1 MSLFSGE
8 FPPLRPFQATTHEA
22 IRQAAREG
30 HKRILVCAP
39 TGAGKTVQAM
49 NTIKETLG
57 KGRRAMFLAD
67 RKTLIAQTSNVARD
81 LGLGRHGIIQ
91 ADNPMLD
98 LSLPFQIASCQ
109 TLMRRGWPDS
119 DVLIIDEVH
128 TMYKTWRDRILD
140 PECRSFVIGL
150 TATPFS
156 PGLGRYFTKLINAAT
171 MAELTESGTLVPM
184 RIFSCRRPDM
194 SDAGAKPGGE
204 WSDEAAAKAEM
215 AIIGDVLTEWQ
226 RIASDR
232 KTIIFGPTVAYSNE
246 LAKRFNDAGITAAV
260 FCNETPDDERAR
272 LTTDFAHGFIR
283 VLISVDALAK
293 GFDQKDVGCVCDC
306 RPLRKSL
313 STAIQMWGRG
323 LRSSPETGKADCI
336 ARGSKVLTD
345 RGQVLIQD
353 VRLTDKIWD
362 GYAFVAHRGAV
373 CKGIKNVITYAGLT
387 ATPDHLVKTKEGWR
401 PFGECARE
409 QVPIVT
415 TGSGGAAIRES
426 ENRFT
431 SCLLAGAEA
440 PDAYA
445 CFGGMPRVRVPEL
458 HPVLIPF
465 QRCIQWMQG
474 MWPASE
480 GPNVVT
486 CSLREH
492 GAEMPE
498 PQRPALGGVWWA
510 WNRISI
516 RWAHCLRSVDHRK
529 SWPSGQCQGPGA
541 GSDQQR
547 RALRA
552 WEHPVGQPE
561 VEHGQSEGFSSHRQN
576 ASVHAGTSRGSVRRI
591 YVALSDWFRNAIR
604 RDCRSVQRPFV
615 QAQREVWD
623 ILDCGPRNSFTCENL
638 LVHNCKLLDFSGNV
652 IRFWD
657 DFETFFHNGVDH
669 LDEGEKLDKKVR
681 EDKDEAP
688 RACPKCGHTPFGR
701 KCVQCGFEVVPK
713 DIHQELPGHMQ
724 EIRIGKKVL
733 ARDKADLWAQVAT
746 YARDHAR
753 PGKDPAKKA
762 LAIYRDVTGEWP
774 PRGWTIYNAP
784 DVPPSPALLGKI
796 RSRNIAYAK
805 GRAAA

>member
-8 FPPLRPFQATTHEA
+8 FPTLRPFQAKTHEA

-30 HKRILVCAP
+30 HRRILVCAP

-49 NTIKETLG
+49 NTIRETLG
-57 KGRRAMFLAD
+57 KGNRAMFLAD

-109 TLMRRGWPDS
+109 TLNRRGWPDS
-119 DVLIIDEVH
+119 DVLIIDEAH

-140 PECRSFVIGL
+140 EDCRSFVIGL

-194 SDAGAKPGGE
+194 SEAGAKPGGE

-272 LTTDFAHGFIR
+272 LTTDFAHGYIQ

-323 LRSSPETGKADCI
+323 LRSSPETGKADC
-336 ARGSKVLTD
+336 L
-345 RGQVLIQD
+345 
-353 VRLTDKIWD
+353 
-362 GYAFVAHRGAV
+362 
-373 CKGIKNVITYAGLT
+373 
-387 ATPDHLVKTKEGWR
+387 
-401 PFGECARE
+401 
-409 QVPIVT
+409 
-415 TGSGGAAIRES
+415 
-426 ENRFT
+426 
-431 SCLLAGAEA
+431 
-440 PDAYA
+440 
-445 CFGGMPRVRVPEL
+445 
-458 HPVLIPF
+458 
-465 QRCIQWMQG
+465 
-474 MWPASE
+474 
-480 GPNVVT
+480 
-486 CSLREH
+486 
-492 GAEMPE
+492 
-498 PQRPALGGVWWA
+498 
-510 WNRISI
+510 
-516 RWAHCLRSVDHRK
+516 
-529 SWPSGQCQGPGA
+529 
-541 GSDQQR
+541 
-547 RALRA
+547 
-552 WEHPVGQPE
+552 
-561 VEHGQSEGFSSHRQN
+561 
-576 ASVHAGTSRGSVRRI
+576 
-591 YVALSDWFRNAIR
+591 
-604 RDCRSVQRPFV
+604 
-615 QAQREVWD
+615 
-623 ILDCGPRNSFTCENL
+623 
-638 LVHNCKLLDFSGNV
+638 LLDFSGNI
-652 IRFWD
+652 IRFWE

-713 DIHQELPGHMQ
+713 DLHQELPGHMQ

-733 ARDKADLWAQVAT
+733 AHDKADLWAQVCT

-753 PGKDPAKKA
+753 VGKDPNKKA
-762 LAIYRDVTGEWP
+762 LALYKNITGEWP
-774 PRGWTIYNAP
+774 PRAWNIYNAP
-784 DVPPSPALLGKI
+784 DVPPTAATLGKI
-796 RSRNIAYAK
+796 RSMNIAFAK
-805 GRAAA
+805 GRGRAAA